1 MVDQQLSVGVELGP
15 ECGFIVG
22 EGTAHRHPEQECLDE
37 PDG

>member
-1 MVDQQLSVGVELGP
+1 MVHQQLGVGVELGP
-15 ECGFIVG
+15 EGGFIVD